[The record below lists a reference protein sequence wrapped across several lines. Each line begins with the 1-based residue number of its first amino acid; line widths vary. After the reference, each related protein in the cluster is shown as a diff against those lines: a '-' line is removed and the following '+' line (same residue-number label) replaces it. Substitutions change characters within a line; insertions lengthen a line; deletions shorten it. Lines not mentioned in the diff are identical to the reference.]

1 MQLTENMELIDPA
14 QRPALAPRARL
25 QMDAVRN
32 EPVLLYP
39 EGVLK
44 LNETAHAIVLRCDGK
59 TSVADLLRSL
69 AEEYGAGEADL
80 RDDVLEC
87 LEDLRQRRLLVFTP

>member
-1 MQLTENMELIDPA
+1 MEPIDFE

-25 QMDAVRN
+25 RLDAVRN

-44 LNETAHAIVLRCDGK
+44 LNETAHAILLRCDGK
-59 TSVADLLRSL
+59 TPVTGILRGL
-69 AEEYGAGEADL
+69 AEEYGVAETDL
-80 RDDVLEC
+80 RGDVLEC
-87 LEDLRQRRLLVFTP
+87 LADLRHRRLLVFTP